1 MKRFIIALL
10 AICTG
15 ISAMAQ
21 QEYKATVFGA
31 KSDGLTDN
39 TATIQRAIDRISEQ
53 GGGTLV
59 FYVGRYVTGA
69 VELKSNVTIR
79 LASSAVLV
87 ASPNIYSYKGRKAL
101 ITAAEGAENVGIK
114 GPGVIEGSKEG
125 LLESIES
132 QVSKGYLPEGTPVP
146 ALVDLSDA
154 KSAKVEK
161 VKFWQPAGEWLKGC
175 ECVENVVFI
184 GDKCITAEGK
194 TVKIV
199 K

>member
-1 MKRFIIALL
+1 MILIAALCCSF
-10 AICTG
+10 AF
-15 ISAMAQ
+15 AQQ

-31 KSDGLTDN
+31 KTDGITDN
-39 TATIQRAIDRISEQ
+39 TATIQRAIDFISEK

-59 FYVGRYVTGA
+59 FYVGRYVTGSF
-69 VELKSNVTIR
+69 VLKSNVCIR

-87 ASPNIYSYKGRKAL
+87 APSDIYGYRSRKAL
-101 ITAAEGAENVGIK
+101 ITAEEGAENVCIK
-114 GPGVIEGSKEG
+114 GPGVIEGSSEAI
-125 LLESIES
+125 LASIKD
-132 QVSKGYLPEGTPVP
+132 QAAKGYIPADTAVP

-154 KSAKVEK
+154 KSAKVER
-161 VKFWQPAGEWLKGC
+161 VQFWQPAGEWLIGA
-175 ECVENVVFI
+175 EGVNNVVFV

>member
-1 MKRFIIALL
+1 MF
-10 AICTG
+10 
-15 ISAMAQ
+15 
-21 QEYKATVFGA
+21 
-31 KSDGLTDN
+31 
-39 TATIQRAIDRISEQ
+39 
-53 GGGTLV
+53 
-59 FYVGRYVTGA
+59 
-69 VELKSNVTIR
+69 
-79 LASSAVLV
+79 
-87 ASPNIYSYKGRKAL
+87 
-101 ITAAEGAENVGIK
+101 GIK

-175 ECVENVVFI
+175 EGVENVVFI

>member
-59 FYVGRYVTGA
+59 FYVGRYVTHADG
-69 VELKSNVTIR
+69 VEFKNVT
-79 LASSAVLV
+79 LKVLEEDYRPAIV
-87 ASPNIYSYKGRKAL
+87 ADDVNGLKL
-101 ITAAEGAENVGIK
+101 D
-114 GPGVIEGSKEG
+114 GVKIIQK
-125 LLESIES
+125 
-132 QVSKGYLPEGTPVP
+132 
-146 ALVDLSDA
+146 D
-154 KSAKVEK
+154 
-161 VKFWQPAGEWLKGC
+161 
-175 ECVENVVFI
+175 
-184 GDKCITAEGK
+184 AEGK
-194 TVKIV
+194 EQIITNQCKEITITE
-199 K
+199 